1 MFWIKTDLSCRS
13 GNGQQESCCEC
24 ELKGVQCQREEG
36 EPKRPS
42 LSHSKVWLFGAEP
55 LSTSYEREGK
65 KRANKLMGENTQ
77 QYPNATAVGFFR
89 HHAHSAAE
97 ISSMLSVSFLL
108 CFVCVHANIHT
119 FKKGHFPIS
128 VVIPVAVIII

>member
-1 MFWIKTDLSCRS
+1 MNVNSKVCSVREKRENQKDLLYPIARS
-13 GNGQQESCCEC
+13 GSLEQNHC
-24 ELKGVQCQREEG
+24 LHLTREKE
-36 EPKRPS
+36 
-42 LSHSKVWLFGAEP
+42 
-55 LSTSYEREGK
+55 K

>member
-24 ELKGVQCQREEG
+24 ELKSVQCQKEG

-42 LSHSKVWLFGAEP
+42 LSHSKVWLLGAEP

-97 ISSMLSVSFLL
+97 ISSMLSVSFYFVSCVSMPIYTLL
-108 CFVCVHANIHT
+108 KRV
-119 FKKGHFPIS
+119 IS
-128 VVIPVAVIII
+128 PFLL